1 MNDAI
6 DALLAAAA
14 PAADAPM
21 LADLPQAAPTAH
33 SGEADYGDVLQLS
46 PICNLH

>member
-6 DALLAAAA
+6 DALLAAAD

-21 LADLPQAAPTAH
+21 LADLPQAELDAH
-33 SGEADYGDVLQLS
+33 SGQGTF
-46 PICNLH
+46 